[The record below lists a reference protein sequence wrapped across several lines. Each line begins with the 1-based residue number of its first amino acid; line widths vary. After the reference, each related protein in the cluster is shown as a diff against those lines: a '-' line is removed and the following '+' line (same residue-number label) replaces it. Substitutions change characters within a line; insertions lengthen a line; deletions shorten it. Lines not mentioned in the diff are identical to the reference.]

1 MNIKVLILI
10 STLFMNSCSSDGDK
24 EQVTSEA
31 KIGITDAQTNF
42 TITLGEEVKL
52 EPVISAKNTTVTY
65 SWSMEGNDL
74 GTGKTLVF
82 SSTEDSKG
90 TNKIKFTVVG
100 EEGLKETLD
109 YTINVLNNDIY
120 KRIGYWLVEGG
131 DEPTDDQLDK
141 LTHIVCS
148 FLEVSPDGNLTSTAI
163 DAKLD
168 GIIQRAHAKG
178 VYVMLAVG
186 GASNIEFSDC
196 IVNAASRN
204 TLVERLVAY
213 SENNDIDGIDLDYES
228 WTGGNHAD
236 DLEKSKGLLELMKSL
251 KNDLPENDLL
261 AMPVMTSDWVNY
273 NYTVEMYQYLDW
285 IGLMTYDNTAT
296 WEDSP
301 YGNHASYEDYVA
313 FIDLWITQKAL
324 PTDKLVTGLPFYGY
338 TFENE
343 NVGGLGE
350 YFSYKS
356 FLSEHPDA
364 NTKDNIGTSFYNG
377 QPTILKKAQY
387 VKDNNYAGI
396 LIWEVTQDINST
408 EGKSLLKSIHSVL
421 NE

>member
-1 MNIKVLILI
+1 
-10 STLFMNSCSSDGDK
+10 
-24 EQVTSEA
+24 
-31 KIGITDAQTNF
+31 
-42 TITLGEEVKL
+42 
-52 EPVISAKNTTVTY
+52 
-65 SWSMEGNDL
+65 
-74 GTGKTLVF
+74 
-82 SSTEDSKG
+82 
-90 TNKIKFTVVG
+90 
-100 EEGLKETLD
+100 
-109 YTINVLNNDIY
+109 
-120 KRIGYWLVEGG
+120 
-131 DEPTDDQLDK
+131 
-141 LTHIVCS
+141 
-148 FLEVSPDGNLTSTAI
+148 
-163 DAKLD
+163 
-168 GIIQRAHAKG
+168 
-178 VYVMLAVG
+178 MLAVG

-196 IVNAASRN
+196 IVNATSRN

-273 NYTVEMYQYLDW
+273 NYTEEMYQYLDW

-301 YGNHASYEDYVA
+301 YGNHASYEDYEA

-356 FLSEHPDA
+356 ILSEYPDA

-377 QPTILKKAQY
+377 QPTILNKSQY
-387 VKDNNYAGI
+387 VKDNGYAGV
-396 LIWEVTQDINST
+396 LIWEITQDINST
-408 EGKSLLKSIHSVL
+408 DEKSLLKSVYSVL